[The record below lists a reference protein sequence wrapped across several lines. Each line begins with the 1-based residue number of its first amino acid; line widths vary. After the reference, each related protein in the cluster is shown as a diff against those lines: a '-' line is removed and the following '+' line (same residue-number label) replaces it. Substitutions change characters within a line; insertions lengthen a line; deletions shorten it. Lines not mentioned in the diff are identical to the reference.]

1 MGFLKD
7 LATLTKQGYEMQQR
21 MDVGATMAQATASM
35 EQASRMM
42 AASMPAPVPSA
53 GGQQLEAQRLRTS
66 ATVVDARQLPML
78 IGMNSIVELD
88 LHVQLPGGVPLPV
101 TRTEQLAPL
110 HLARVAPGAILDV
123 SIVPG
128 RPDTVRVEWA

>member
-7 LATLTKQGYEMQQR
+7 LATLTRQGYEMQQR
-21 MDVGATMAQATASM
+21 MDVGATMAQAQASM
-35 EQASRMM
+35 AQASRMM
-42 AASMPAPVPSA
+42 AASAPPPADPA
-53 GGQQLEAQRLRTS
+53 LEVQRLR
-66 ATVVDARQLPML
+66 ATAVVVDARQLPMM
-78 IGMNSIVELD
+78 IGMNSIVELE

-110 HLARVAPGAILDV
+110 HLARVSPGAILDV
-123 SIVPG
+123 SLVPG